1 MKKHL
6 NTLFV
11 TLEGCWLS
19 KDGDTVKVNAEGTC
33 LLRVPLHNLEG
44 IVTLGWDI
52 GVSPYLM
59 GACAERGITLSFC
72 NPYGKFLAGVQGF
85 MKGNILL
92 RREQYRWADD
102 EARWVGVAREMIGAK
117 IANCRSLLLRAQR
130 TYGKDLSEAIDRLAA
145 FCRMA
150 RGCNSGDMLRGI
162 EGSAAETYFSCLSHC
177 QRTEDPELVFESR
190 NRRPPKDCFNALL
203 SFLYSLLCHD
213 ARSALESSG
222 IDAAAGFLHRDRPGR
237 PGMALDLME
246 EFRAPLA
253 DRLALTLIN
262 RKQISSDDFDK
273 EESGAVFLKE
283 DSRKKVLNAWQER
296 KKTVLVHPF
305 LQEKT
310 TLGLLIHIQA
320 LLLARHLRGG
330 SGLLPS
336 VHRQVKRAVVMYIL
350 ITYDV
355 ATDDKAGQRRLRQVA
370 RACENVGQRVQNSVF
385 ECELPPAQL
394 VDIRNKLLKIIDS
407 ESDSLRI
414 YHMGS
419 NWHHKIEQLGKEKS
433 YDISGPLII

>member
-145 FCRMA
+145 F
-150 RGCNSGDMLRGI
+150 
-162 EGSAAETYFSCLSHC
+162 AAWPVDAIPETCYGALKVP
-177 QRTEDPELVFESR
+177 QRKPIFLLVPLPED
-190 NRRPPKDCFNALL
+190 
-203 SFLYSLLCHD
+203 
-213 ARSALESSG
+213 
-222 IDAAAGFLHRDRPGR
+222 GR
-237 PGMALDLME
+237 
-246 EFRAPLA
+246 
-253 DRLALTLIN
+253 
-262 RKQISSDDFDK
+262 
-273 EESGAVFLKE
+273 SGAGV
-283 DSRKKVLNAWQER
+283 
-296 KKTVLVHPF
+296 
-305 LQEKT
+305 
-310 TLGLLIHIQA
+310 
-320 LLLARHLRGG
+320 
-330 SGLLPS
+330 
-336 VHRQVKRAVVMYIL
+336 
-350 ITYDV
+350 
-355 ATDDKAGQRRLRQVA
+355 
-370 RACENVGQRVQNSVF
+370 
-385 ECELPPAQL
+385 
-394 VDIRNKLLKIIDS
+394 
-407 ESDSLRI
+407 
-414 YHMGS
+414 
-419 NWHHKIEQLGKEKS
+419 
-433 YDISGPLII
+433 

>member
-19 KDGDTVKVNAEGTC
+19 KDGDTVKVNSEGTC

-102 EARWVGVAREMIGAK
+102 VARWVGVAREMIGAK

-130 TYGKDLSEAIDRLAA
+130 TYGKDLSEAVDRLAA

-150 RGCNSGDMLRGI
+150 RGCSSGDMLRGI
-162 EGSAAETYFSCLSHC
+162 EGSAAETYFSCVSHC
-177 QRTEDPELVFESR
+177 QRTEEPELVFEGR

-213 ARSALESSG
+213 ARSALESAG

-237 PGMALDLME
+237 CL
-246 EFRAPLA
+246 
-253 DRLALTLIN
+253 
-262 RKQISSDDFDK
+262 S
-273 EESGAVFLKE
+273 
-283 DSRKKVLNAWQER
+283 KV
-296 KKTVLVHPF
+296 
-305 LQEKT
+305 
-310 TLGLLIHIQA
+310 
-320 LLLARHLRGG
+320 
-330 SGLLPS
+330 
-336 VHRQVKRAVVMYIL
+336 
-350 ITYDV
+350 
-355 ATDDKAGQRRLRQVA
+355 
-370 RACENVGQRVQNSVF
+370 
-385 ECELPPAQL
+385 
-394 VDIRNKLLKIIDS
+394 
-407 ESDSLRI
+407 
-414 YHMGS
+414 
-419 NWHHKIEQLGKEKS
+419 
-433 YDISGPLII
+433 

>member
-19 KDGDTVKVNAEGTC
+19 KDGDTVKVNSEGTC

-130 TYGKDLSEAIDRLAA
+130 TYGKDLSEAVDRLAA

-150 RGCNSGDMLRGI
+150 RGCSSGDMLRGI
-162 EGSAAETYFSCLSHC
+162 EGSAAETYFSCVSHC
-177 QRTEDPELVFESR
+177 QRTEEPELVFEGR

-213 ARSALESSG
+213 ARSALESAG

-262 RKQISSDDFDK
+262 RKQISADDFDK

-310 TLGLLIHIQA
+310 TGIADSHPGPFASTSFARRPGLL
-320 LLLARHLRGG
+320 
-330 SGLLPS
+330 SS
-336 VHRQVKRAVVMYIL
+336 VYWQVKRSLAMYIL

-370 RACENVGQRVQNSVF
+370 RACENIGQRVQNSVF
-385 ECELPPAQL
+385 ECELAPAQL
-394 VDIRNKLLKIIDS
+394 VDIRNKLLKIIDN

-433 YDISGPLII
+433 FDISGPLII

>member
-59 GACAERGITLSFC
+59 GACTERGITLSFC

-130 TYGKDLSEAIDRLAA
+130 TYGKDLSEEVDRLAA

-320 LLLARHLRGG
+320 LLLVRHLRGD
-330 SGLLPS
+330 LDC
-336 VHRQVKRAVVMYIL
+336 Y
-350 ITYDV
+350 
-355 ATDDKAGQRRLRQVA
+355 
-370 RACENVGQRVQNSVF
+370 
-385 ECELPPAQL
+385 PPF
-394 VDIRNKLLKIIDS
+394 I
-407 ESDSLRI
+407 
-414 YHMGS
+414 
-419 NWHHKIEQLGKEKS
+419 GK
-433 YDISGPLII
+433 

>member
-162 EGSAAETYFSCLSHC
+162 EGSAAETYFSC
-177 QRTEDPELVFESR
+177 
-190 NRRPPKDCFNALL
+190 
-203 SFLYSLLCHD
+203 
-213 ARSALESSG
+213 
-222 IDAAAGFLHRDRPGR
+222 
-237 PGMALDLME
+237 
-246 EFRAPLA
+246 
-253 DRLALTLIN
+253 
-262 RKQISSDDFDK
+262 
-273 EESGAVFLKE
+273 
-283 DSRKKVLNAWQER
+283 
-296 KKTVLVHPF
+296 
-305 LQEKT
+305 
-310 TLGLLIHIQA
+310 
-320 LLLARHLRGG
+320 
-330 SGLLPS
+330 
-336 VHRQVKRAVVMYIL
+336 
-350 ITYDV
+350 
-355 ATDDKAGQRRLRQVA
+355 
-370 RACENVGQRVQNSVF
+370 
-385 ECELPPAQL
+385 
-394 VDIRNKLLKIIDS
+394 
-407 ESDSLRI
+407 
-414 YHMGS
+414 
-419 NWHHKIEQLGKEKS
+419 
-433 YDISGPLII
+433 

>member
-117 IANCRSLLLRAQR
+117 IA
-130 TYGKDLSEAIDRLAA
+130 EAIDRLAA

-237 PGMALDLME
+237 PGMALD
-246 EFRAPLA
+246 RAPLA

-320 LLLARHLRGG
+320 LLLARHLRGD
-330 SGLLPS
+330 LDC
-336 VHRQVKRAVVMYIL
+336 Y
-350 ITYDV
+350 
-355 ATDDKAGQRRLRQVA
+355 
-370 RACENVGQRVQNSVF
+370 
-385 ECELPPAQL
+385 PPF
-394 VDIRNKLLKIIDS
+394 I
-407 ESDSLRI
+407 
-414 YHMGS
+414 
-419 NWHHKIEQLGKEKS
+419 GK
-433 YDISGPLII
+433 

>member
-11 TLEGCWLS
+11 TREGCWLA
-19 KDGDTVKVNAEGTC
+19 KDGETVKVSAEGSC

-72 NPYGKFLAGVQGF
+72 NPHGKFLAGVQGF

-92 RREQYRWADD
+92 RRTQYRWADD
-102 EARWVGVAREMIGAK
+102 EVKWVAVARNMIGAK
-117 IANCRSLLLRAQR
+117 IANSRNLLLRAQR
-130 TYGKDLSEAIDRLAA
+130 TYGLDMSTQIEKLAA
-145 FCRMA
+145 CCRMA
-150 RGCNSGDMLRGI
+150 RMCDSGDTLRGI
-162 EGSAAETYFSCLSHC
+162 EGAGAETYFSCLSRC
-177 QRTEDPELVFESR
+177 QRTDDADLVFSGR

-213 ARSALESSG
+213 ARSALESAG

-253 DRLALTLIN
+253 DRMALTLIN
-262 RKQISSDDFDK
+262 RKQITPEDFDK

-283 DSRKKVLNAWQER
+283 ASRKKVLSAWQER
-296 KKTVLVHPF
+296 KQETMLHPF
-305 LQEKT
+305 LEEKT
-310 TLGLLIHIQA
+310 SIGLLVHIQS
-320 LLLARHLRGG
+320 LLLSRHLRGDLD
-330 SGLLPS
+330 S
-336 VHRQVKRAVVMYIL
+336 Y
-350 ITYDV
+350 
-355 ATDDKAGQRRLRQVA
+355 
-370 RACENVGQRVQNSVF
+370 
-385 ECELPPAQL
+385 PPF
-394 VDIRNKLLKIIDS
+394 IWK
-407 ESDSLRI
+407 
-414 YHMGS
+414 
-419 NWHHKIEQLGKEKS
+419 
-433 YDISGPLII
+433 

>member
-19 KDGDTVKVNAEGTC
+19 KDGDTVKVNSDGAC

-59 GACAERGITLSFC
+59 GACAERGDT
-72 NPYGKFLAGVQGF
+72 
-85 MKGNILL
+85 
-92 RREQYRWADD
+92 
-102 EARWVGVAREMIGAK
+102 
-117 IANCRSLLLRAQR
+117 
-130 TYGKDLSEAIDRLAA
+130 
-145 FCRMA
+145 
-150 RGCNSGDMLRGI
+150 LRGI

-177 QRTEDPELVFESR
+177 QRTEDSELVFEGR
-190 NRRPPKDCFNALL
+190 NRRPPRDCFNALL

-262 RKQISSDDFDK
+262 RRQITADDFDK

-320 LLLARHLRGG
+320 LLMARHLRGD
-330 SGLLPS
+330 LDC
-336 VHRQVKRAVVMYIL
+336 Y
-350 ITYDV
+350 
-355 ATDDKAGQRRLRQVA
+355 
-370 RACENVGQRVQNSVF
+370 
-385 ECELPPAQL
+385 PPF
-394 VDIRNKLLKIIDS
+394 
-407 ESDSLRI
+407 
-414 YHMGS
+414 
-419 NWHHKIEQLGKEKS
+419 
-433 YDISGPLII
+433 ISK

>member
-1 MKKHL
+1 M
-6 NTLFV
+6 
-11 TLEGCWLS
+11 
-19 KDGDTVKVNAEGTC
+19 
-33 LLRVPLHNLEG
+33 
-44 IVTLGWDI
+44 
-52 GVSPYLM
+52 
-59 GACAERGITLSFC
+59 
-72 NPYGKFLAGVQGF
+72 
-85 MKGNILL
+85 
-92 RREQYRWADD
+92 
-102 EARWVGVAREMIGAK
+102 
-117 IANCRSLLLRAQR
+117 
-130 TYGKDLSEAIDRLAA
+130 
-145 FCRMA
+145 
-150 RGCNSGDMLRGI
+150 
-162 EGSAAETYFSCLSHC
+162 
-177 QRTEDPELVFESR
+177 FESC

-320 LLLARHLRGG
+320 LLLARHLRGD
-330 SGLLPS
+330 LDC
-336 VHRQVKRAVVMYIL
+336 Y
-350 ITYDV
+350 
-355 ATDDKAGQRRLRQVA
+355 
-370 RACENVGQRVQNSVF
+370 
-385 ECELPPAQL
+385 PPF
-394 VDIRNKLLKIIDS
+394 I
-407 ESDSLRI
+407 
-414 YHMGS
+414 
-419 NWHHKIEQLGKEKS
+419 GK
-433 YDISGPLII
+433 

>member
-1 MKKHL
+1 MIYEETFKYL
-6 NTLFV
+6 V
-11 TLEGCWLS
+11 CDAGGIWLS
-19 KDGDTVKVNAEGTC
+19 KDGDTVKVNSEGTC

-130 TYGKDLSEAIDRLAA
+130 TYGKDLSEAVDRLAA

-150 RGCNSGDMLRGI
+150 RGCSSGDMLRGI
-162 EGSAAETYFSCLSHC
+162 EGSAAETYFSCVSHC
-177 QRTEDPELVFESR
+177 QRTEEPELVFEGR

-213 ARSALESSG
+213 ARSALESAG

-262 RKQISSDDFDK
+262 RKQISADDFDK
-273 EESGAVFLKE
+273 EESGTVFLKE

-310 TLGLLIHIQA
+310 TQGLLIHIQA
-320 LLLARHLRGG
+320 LLLARHLRGD
-330 SGLLPS
+330 LDC
-336 VHRQVKRAVVMYIL
+336 Y
-350 ITYDV
+350 
-355 ATDDKAGQRRLRQVA
+355 
-370 RACENVGQRVQNSVF
+370 
-385 ECELPPAQL
+385 PPF
-394 VDIRNKLLKIIDS
+394 I
-407 ESDSLRI
+407 
-414 YHMGS
+414 
-419 NWHHKIEQLGKEKS
+419 GK
-433 YDISGPLII
+433 